1 MPRSEDKP
9 TISVT
14 PTNKLATNLK
24 DLSSAKVIKIHD
36 GDTISADSGQGVIKI
51 RLACIDA
58 PESNQKP
65 WGDNATKFMQS
76 LTPVGTTIQYRVAD
90 IDRYGR
96 TVAEVYRGNVLI
108 NVEMVANGYA
118 PVYQRYLSS
127 CVQTQ
132 NEYLQSE
139 AQAKSKRM
147 GFWNQASI
155 CFPWDFRRKQCQ

>member
-65 WGDNATKFMQS
+65 WGETLPNLCSHS
-76 LTPVGTTIQYRVAD
+76 L
-90 IDRYGR
+90 
-96 TVAEVYRGNVLI
+96 
-108 NVEMVANGYA
+108 
-118 PVYQRYLSS
+118 LS
-127 CVQTQ
+127 VQLFNT
-132 NEYLQSE
+132 
-139 AQAKSKRM
+139 A
-147 GFWNQASI
+147 
-155 CFPWDFRRKQCQ
+155 